1 MKVLSIDVGIK
12 NLAFCLFEKPN
23 GMDSFKITQWDIV
36 NVSEKEVAVCGFSDK
51 QKGKCNNPAK
61 FKKNEHCFCLKHS
74 KKQLFKV
81 PTADLKNIN
90 KRKIQQ
96 LRDLALKHDI
106 VYEPSAKKADLVA
119 IINDHVSNNCFQPV
133 QETNASKVD
142 LISIGYNIK
151 HKFDE
156 LFCKEGIIDYVI
168 IENQISPIANRM
180 KTIQG
185 MIAQYFI
192 MSDVLVDRIE
202 FVAASNKL
210 KDCDAKDKSSYKDRK
225 RLGIKMCIESLTTNN
240 GFTDKIDY
248 FDKHKKKDDLADSFL
263 QGIWFITERLHV

>member
-12 NLAFCLFEKPN
+12 NLAFCLFDKPV
-23 GMDSFKITQWDIV
+23 GADSYKVTQWDIV
-36 NVSEKEVAVCGFSDK
+36 NVSENEVALCGFTDK
-51 QKGKCNNPAK
+51 QKGKCNKPAK
-61 FKKNEHCFCLKHS
+61 FKKNEFCFCLKHS

-81 PTADLKNIN
+81 PTADLKNIS

-96 LRDLALKHDI
+96 LRELADKHDI
-106 VYEPSAKKADLVA
+106 PYEASAKKADLVA
-119 IINDHVSNNCFQPV
+119 IINNHVNNNCFQPV
-133 QETNASKVD
+133 HETNASKVD

-151 HKFDE
+151 YKFDE
-156 LFCKEGIIDYVI
+156 LFSKEGIIDYVI

-192 MSDVLVDRIE
+192 MSDVAVDRIE

-210 KDCDAKDKSSYKDRK
+210 KDCDEKDKSSYKDRK
-225 RLGIKMCIESLTTNN
+225 RLSIKKCIESLTTNN

-263 QGIWFITERLHV
+263 QGIWFMNDREL